1 MEKPFACKNCRKSF
15 TTISNYKRHNI
26 THHEEKTKQYQCWH
40 CPKTFVRNDNARKHA
55 LRVHGDQERRTVEV
69 STRNKKWTPNVFKP
83 GPWNPPPEARTRAT
97 VYRIEIPGG
106 KIISQ
111 INSTKCK
118 RRIFRLNP
126 YIALTQ
132 EEALVTLESQNI
144 STVGRMN
151 QVQLLT
157 DLNITPSSSTETI
170 LQDEEGICEQRRPEA
185 TRVYGIF
192 ETTKD

>member
-1 MEKPFACKNCRKSF
+1 MNLYDVNFIF
-15 TTISNYKRHNI
+15 TETRTEGTWRSGKENSRSN
-26 THHEEKTKQYQCWH
+26 
-40 CPKTFVRNDNARKHA
+40 
-55 LRVHGDQERRTVEV
+55 
-69 STRNKKWTPNVFKP
+69 NKKQKMDPQRLQTRTLESTL
-83 GPWNPPPEARTRAT
+83 EARTRAT

-111 INSTKCK
+111 INTTKCK
-118 RRIFRLNP
+118 RRISRLNP
-126 YIALTQ
+126 YIALTP